1 MGVGVHGCVHADDLV
16 FGVVYENAFQPQRS
30 ALLRAPGMHRAHRG
44 YSTKPQL
51 RAHITRG
58 CAGKSGAW
66 RRAGCARELQA
77 MLRELTEWEPDLPI
91 LFAELG

>member
-1 MGVGVHGCVHADDLV
+1 MGVGVRGCVHADDLL
-16 FGVVYENAFQPQRS
+16 FGLIYENAFQPQRS

-51 RAHITRG
+51 HAHIARG

-77 MLRELTEWEPDLPI
+77 ILREVTEWEPDLPI